1 MGASAAGLDEDEAA
15 EDGEPEE
22 EPEEE
27 EAEERE
33 AMIRR
38 KRGHNSV
45 PWDPKKTTMRRKK
58 KMTPHKRTMNFPSRK
73 TNTAG
78 HRGQGSPA
86 ATRYVCC

>member
-1 MGASAAGLDEDEAA
+1 MEGSAAGLGEDEAA

-38 KRGHNSV
+38 ERGHNSV
-45 PWDPKKTTMRRKK
+45 P
-58 KMTPHKRTMNFPSRK
+58 
-73 TNTAG
+73 
-78 HRGQGSPA
+78 
-86 ATRYVCC
+86 